1 MAAQIWIDGRLAPA
15 DAPQLSVA
23 DRGFQLGDGVFETLR
38 SRKGWVVELAD
49 HLDRL
54 RESAAAVSIA
64 LPDDIREQLHAAI
77 SELLEANDLAA
88 ADAALRITVS
98 RGAIAGRG
106 MLPDGWQDA
115 RPTIAIQAW
124 PYNPPPPVLLERGVR
139 AITTTLRHDPASR
152 LAGVKTT
159 SRADHVVARLEA
171 EFAEVEDAIFLTVD
185 GRVSEATSANVF
197 AVVSA
202 DLATPPRS
210 AGILSGTTRSWLLG
224 HAAAEGLR
232 PVERD
237 LAPDDLWSADEVF
250 LSSSVAGILPLVE
263 LDRRPITGG
272 RPGPRTLALRAARER
287 WIDEH
292 AEAAWTAPR

>member
-1 MAAQIWIDGRLAPA
+1 MAARIWIDGRFAPA
-15 DAPQLSVA
+15 DVPQLSIA

-54 RESAAAVSIA
+54 RESAAAVSIP
-64 LPDDIREQLHAAI
+64 LPDDIRQQLEAAI
-77 SELLEANDLAA
+77 EELLEANDLAA

-106 MLPDGWQDA
+106 MLPTGWQDA

-124 PYNPPPPVLLERGVR
+124 PYYPPPPVLLERGVR
-139 AITTTLRHDPASR
+139 AITTTLRHDPGSR

-171 EFAEVEDAIFLTVD
+171 EFAAVEDAIFLTVD

-197 AVVSA
+197 AVVGA

-210 AGILSGTTRSWLLG
+210 AAILSGTTRSWLLG
-224 HAAAEGLR
+224 HAATEGLR

-237 LAPDDLWSADEVF
+237 LVPDDLWSADEVF

-263 LDRRPITGG
+263 LDRRPIGGG
-272 RPGPRTLALRAARER
+272 RPGPRTLALRVARER

>member
-64 LPDDIREQLHAAI
+64 LPDDIREQIQAAI

-139 AITTTLRHDPASR
+139 AITTTLRHDPGSR

-197 AVVSA
+197 AVVGA